1 MICILLRNNSVHA
14 RCAEVCTVDSLLHGC
29 FSIYVAYNCPTDSV
43 IGLQLPMN
51 SDLVT
56 SLYTFRSAED
66 LLTAEYCTGR
76 VAMAVLRHSL
86 TNPSKRV
93 VVLDP
98 WRFELIKCLLFEFFN
113 KNSILITL

>member
-1 MICILLRNNSVHA
+1 M
-14 RCAEVCTVDSLLHGC
+14 
-29 FSIYVAYNCPTDSV
+29 
-43 IGLQLPMN
+43 PMN

-66 LLTAEYCTGR
+66 LLTAEYCTGK
-76 VAMAVLRHSL
+76 VALAVLRNSL

-93 VVLDP
+93 VVFDP